1 MLSGALFNFIG
12 REEGKDIWPTIAYTI
27 TITIV
32 VLWALLLY
40 IFLNR
45 DETFYKEIEEETG
58 MKVEK

>member
-1 MLSGALFNFIG
+1 MLPNALFYFIG
-12 REEGKDIWPTIAYTI
+12 REEGKDIWPVIAYSI

-32 VLWALLLY
+32 ALWAMLLY

-45 DETFYKEIEEETG
+45 DETFYKEIEQQTG